1 MKQNRWVKMLAA
13 GAACALAIST
23 VYGQGAGVSANVG
36 PVGVS
41 AGVGVGVP
49 GTFTAAPSSDYFMFR
64 GETGDPVRYYYTPQ
78 TTVVDEAG
86 ATVPWT
92 DVRADIPATVYYE
105 KTGDRMVVKKVVVR
119 KKTKG
124 AGVVEHKETT
134 TTTTTTTRP

>member
-1 MKQNRWVKMLAA
+1 MLAA

-23 VYGQGAGVSANVG
+23 VYGQGAGVSAHVG

-41 AGVGVGVP
+41 AGVGTPGVFVG
-49 GTFTAAPSSDYFMFR
+49 APSSDYFMFR
-64 GETGDPVRYYYTPQ
+64 GETGDPARYYYTPQ

-134 TTTTTTTRP
+134 TTTTTTRP